1 MYNRR
6 AQIEKDGSG
15 SFDTFL
21 RGLVVGVI
29 LGGFLGVILAPHR
42 GDITRRKVVRK
53 AGDAKDQVVEA
64 VEQQMQGLKAQKGIS
79 DADQATDN

>member
-1 MYNRR
+1 M
-6 AQIEKDGSG
+6 
-15 SFDTFL
+15 
-21 RGLVVGVI
+21 GVI

-64 VEQQMQGLKAQKGIS
+64 VEQQMEGLKAQKGIP